1 MSNPT
6 NSTTQPELLRWPVH
20 DITPSPFQE
29 RKDFDEQPLKELA
42 ESIKANGI
50 IQPLTVRR
58 IGEGALELVCGERR
72 LRAAKLAALGE
83 VPVILRVLTDAQA
96 ENIVLMENIQREDLK
111 PSEEA
116 RSYERLLKLR
126 DDSGALMHTREGV
139 AKIACKP
146 LNHIDDHLKL
156 LVCPPALQEAVDRD
170 ELKLSVAMVV
180 GRIPDPKLRPVAAEK
195 VLHPSYQQVPMNVAQ
210 AKELVRKEF
219 MVSLAGVPWRMDDAG
234 LVPVRHEESDGQQVR
249 CFGGDCE
256 TCPFRS
262 GNIEEA
268 GVKKTEAAKGK
279 GSGRSGAQ
287 REAGGA
293 AGNLCTLPKCH
304 QAKLDV
310 VCKQQRIKAL
320 EKGLKALDDTEAKK
334 QFHPS
339 RNETANGAKYVWLD
353 AEPEY
358 HEVGSLCYGVNGR
371 KWRSLLKGSE
381 VPVVMAR
388 NPHTGLLVEMSPV
401 KEAKP
406 VGMKALRSKKPSAEE
421 QAEKTPAEL
430 KAEEDAKKRRA
441 VELKQEKIDK
451 IALVEVVNDI
461 TTQIERKGA
470 DGELLSRFFELA
482 LQRAGSDGLRFMVKH
497 LEIPTPK
504 KESWWNYDKDV
515 IKLVKE
521 RCGERVNAWNGM
533 LALALMSWELAFNGL
548 GADGM
553 KTLARTLGIKLD
565 DVQRRAK
572 ALFEAEQN
580 GKAKKPVK
588 PAKDAVGVKEEW
600 SVEKE
605 ASKTAAADEIAKG
618 KVKRDAMAKSHP
630 DIWEEWDVGDWLS
643 AAKEVKSGKKK
654 ITELIGPT
662 PEKTTAEFITWTA
675 ARVKL
680 YKLAKKK

>member
-1 MSNPT
+1 MSDPSNPPP
-6 NSTTQPELLRWPVH
+6 SAELLRWSISE
-20 DITPSPFQE
+20 ITPSPYQE

-58 IGEGALELVCGERR
+58 AGEGPLELVCGERR
-72 LRAAKLAALGE
+72 LRAAKLAGLSE

-96 ENIVLMENIQREDLK
+96 ENIVLTENIQREDLK

-146 LNHIDDHLKL
+146 LNYINDHLKL
-156 LVCPPALQEAVDRD
+156 LACPPELQQAVDRD

-180 GRIPDPKLRPVAAEK
+180 GRIPDPKLRSAAAVK

-219 MVSLAGVPWRMDDAG
+219 MVSLAGVPWEMDDAT

-262 GNIEEA
+262 GNIDDA
-268 GVKKTEAAKGK
+268 GVKKTEAQKGK
-279 GSGRSGAQ
+279 GAGRSGTQ

-304 QAKLDV
+304 EAKLDV
-310 VCKQQRIKAL
+310 VCKQQRVKAL
-320 EKGLKALDDTEAKK
+320 EKGLKVLDDAEAKK

-339 RNETANGAKYVWLD
+339 RNETANGAKFVWLD

-358 HEVGSLCYGVNGR
+358 HEVSSLCYGANGR
-371 KWRSLLKGSE
+371 KWRTLLKGSG

-388 NPHTGLLVEMSPV
+388 NPHTGRLVEMSPV
-401 KEAKP
+401 KEARP
-406 VGMKALRSKKPSAEE
+406 AGMKALRARKPSAAE

-441 VELKQEKIDK
+441 AELQQEKIDK
-451 IALVEVVNDI
+451 LALKEGI
-461 TTQIERKGA
+461 IEIMAHIERKGV
-470 DGELLSRFFELA
+470 DGKLLSNFAKLA
-482 LQRAGSDGLRFMVKH
+482 IDRAGSDGTRFMVKH
-497 LEIPTPK
+497 LGVEIDEK
-504 KESWWNYDKDV
+504 KEPWQRNYDEK
-515 IKLVKE
+515 ILKHAQE
-521 RCGERVNAWNGM
+521 HCGDRVHAWNGM
-533 LALALMSWELAFNGL
+533 LALMLMSWSVSFNGL
-548 GADGM
+548 GSDAF
-553 KTLARTLGIKLD
+553 KLLAKACGVEISKL
-565 DVQRRAK
+565 QQRAK
-572 ALFEAEQN
+572 VMIEAEK
-580 GKAKKPVK
+580 KAKPPGKKAAAKAQTKNSVDPVKVSADKAQEIAAAADKIAKKRVISANVPGSSKTGLAAAMRKGNISGNAKAMKPVK
-588 PAKDAVGVKEEW
+588 KP
-600 SVEKE
+600 
-605 ASKTAAADEIAKG
+605 AAADDDGFDDE
-618 KVKRDAMAKSHP
+618 
-630 DIWEEWDVGDWLS
+630 
-643 AAKEVKSGKKK
+643 
-654 ITELIGPT
+654 
-662 PEKTTAEFITWTA
+662 
-675 ARVKL
+675 
-680 YKLAKKK
+680 